1 MFRRVLSITISIA
14 LICLQSNTL
23 LSEILPPNSSVTNRP
38 TINTYQTTLGTV
50 PVINIVKP
58 NNTGLSHNKYNKF
71 NIDKQGAVLNNS
83 QKNAYSQIIGET
95 ISANPNLTTTAKV
108 ILNEVLTA
116 RSNIF
121 GTLEILGQKADIII
135 ANAYGISV
143 NGGNFINA
151 GKVSLITG
159 TPMENNLNK
168 YTMGTGNL
176 EIGQE
181 GLINSED
188 INLVSSQM
196 EISGAVTAKELQI
209 VTGNNE
215 YDIEQNKI
223 NSQGNEEVTAI
234 DISASMYADKIKI
247 ISSKQDN
254 KIEIK
259 KNANLISNVEDIEI
273 DAQGNINIK
282 GTLQSNK
289 DIKLNGETIT
299 NNGKIN
305 AQNNITIE
313 ADVLENKYLTD
324 NLEYTKETVITNAE
338 APKIFVSEVL
348 KEYEKIKEIS
358 YGKTAEIEAGNK
370 LSINSNELKNI
381 GGTIKADKIEINS
394 NKIINEILIDTAKI
408 PVLYTYDV
416 YKWTLTPIYDKT
428 YSTEKEEEILLQK
441 QAEIIGNDIKI
452 TGTELSNTSSKIQAT
467 GTIDINVQKQ
477 TNKAADNIDYTTE
490 EAIEKIKKETDEKI
504 KVGSLRLISYEEA
517 KINHSLLPGEIIGKE
532 INLQAEEIINDSSII
547 QAEQKL
553 TVAGTNLTNT
563 STIFEDFLDKK
574 YQYIFSANASTP
586 YLFSSNTAGK
596 ISGNEIE
603 INLNGTLK
611 QENYDNDKFLIRAYD
626 EETDKKVI
634 SNISGTKVNITA
646 QGIENSGKFE
656 SSNELNIKTEQDFI
670 NNNGI
675 IIAKNI
681 DIVAGHDFI
690 NNISLV
696 TYENKLSS
704 LFLSAKIKES
714 KIDTSGII
722 VSTQDNL
729 NIKAGNDIIIKG
741 LTLISNKDINLEAK
755 NNLNLL
761 SQEYENSYI
770 SGSYKDIYNGTIIGS
785 VLAYGNLKIKGKNE
799 LIQHNIFSN
808 KKTEIEAEE
817 DIEIRNSQTKKYL
830 EKIVR
835 NSGGTFGTSSTD
847 IYRKKTIENIKTK
860 LEAGEDIT
868 IKAGNKITL
877 QGTNITSDGTIN
889 LISEKDDINIVGVL
903 DYEATEHSKKESGT
917 LGLTGMSKTD
927 IKEKMTLNESVLNAK
942 GGINISGGNDT
953 NIFGSNMY
961 SDRDTI
967 IQALNYINI
976 GSIKEQNYSYYRKET
991 KDFNF
996 VESITDLYSSIL
1008 STPFKFCS
1016 EMATEGK
1023 YTFFEASYDIEENKK
1038 GKTKVTNKASNIES
1052 KEKLTLKS
1060 GKEATI
1066 LASNITANEIEND
1079 TSKTNVISEQDKETV
1094 ITEKKETRLKV
1105 GFEISNAYVNA
1116 YKAVDNV
1123 VKAAEAQARA
1133 EEELSRIEELHKQG
1147 KASDKA
1153 LKQAKDNVAIARANI
1168 VFLTAMAAG
1177 SAAGAAASY
1186 ETLGFGVGGTATY
1199 ETKETKTTQETIT
1212 NIASNLIAN
1221 KNILIN
1227 TGEYNQIG
1235 SNLFSLSGDIFINA
1249 NNANISASKDT
1260 FNLTT
1265 ESKSY
1270 TMSATYGTNGG
1281 YGSVGYNQSSQEQYA
1296 EKHNNS
1302 QIQAGGKVEI
1312 NTTNN
1317 TTLKGANVKGKDVS
1331 ITAENLTIESLQD
1344 KSNTTG
1350 SSFGANIG
1358 AGVSKGGASG
1368 TVGFESG
1375 SIDNKS
1381 AWVNNQSSIIGQN
1394 EVNIKVKDTTDV
1406 KGAVIASET
1415 DNLTLDTGKL
1425 KYSDIKDYDTQNS
1438 SNIGFTVSAGQYDNE
1453 SILRTG
1459 NEHDTLTTKVTLKD
1473 QGQEKEQIT
1482 KATIGNGKIIVG
1494 GQEQTEEDLQGLN
1507 RDVNNSQTITKDQ
1520 ITAALDAEL
1529 NVDITFLVSLAD
1541 AIYNGDPNKL
1551 SLVKDYNKAKKSIN
1565 EIKQKIQEKLTEKRR
1580 TEIEKNIKK
1589 IKFSKDKE
1597 KQKEIENKLL
1607 LDEEIQKLQAANDNK
1622 KILKEYLKKNK
1633 LSNEVTEQIEKIGAT
1648 GEYSYG
1654 INGEG
1659 KLYAVKTSEADSA
1672 RNNIFLSTDYLYND
1686 ITTNEKFLSIFLPGS
1701 YEEIYA
1707 GTMREAS
1714 KSMAEILLE
1723 TSPQLRNISNDTTQ
1737 IVKDTGNLILEMAK
1751 SSGDKQT
1758 YKTALKAIKE
1768 IPNSLKET
1776 YYATTNVSNVE
1787 NLQSLGYNIGDR
1799 VYDYKENPML
1809 FVKDSARII
1818 TSYDMYEAGFN
1829 NDNMFYATGLIVGGL
1844 ALDIAGAPIKAGKGI
1859 VKTAKATEKI
1869 ANATKELKI
1878 AENLAKDS
1886 SKYLGKDVANNQLA
1900 IRGVTFEGTI
1910 YRNIGNN
1917 YNPLSID
1924 VHNINRPYRY
1934 SPEGIPGLY
1943 FASSER
1949 IVKSELA
1956 NYDVFDITRKRTTYS
1971 YSVKLTNMLD
1981 VTNST
1986 TRLQLGV
1993 NLNDIIGNSYET
2005 THKIGNYAYTNGYN
2019 GIIAP
2024 SARGDGGVNIILFNT
2039 EELGYAGN
2047 KIK

>member
-168 YTMGTGNL
+168 YIMGTGNL
-176 EIGQE
+176 EIGQD

-282 GTLQSNK
+282 GTFQSNK

-348 KEYEKIKEIS
+348 KEYETIKEIS

-381 GGTIKADKIEINS
+381 GSTIKADKIEINS

-416 YKWTLTPIYDKT
+416 YKWTLIPIYDKT

-441 QAEIIGNDIKI
+441 QAEIIGNNIKI

-574 YQYIFSANASTP
+574 YQYIFSATASTP

-603 INLNGTLK
+603 INLSGNLK
-611 QENYDNDKFLIRAYD
+611 QENYDNDKFLIRAYN
-626 EETDKKVI
+626 EETDTKVI

-681 DIVAGHDFI
+681 DIDAGHDFM

-953 NIFGSNMY
+953 NIFGSNIY
-961 SDRDTI
+961 SDKDTI

-996 VESITDLYSSIL
+996 CESITDLYSSLL
-1008 STPFKFCS
+1008 STPFKFYS

-1038 GKTKVTNKASNIES
+1038 GKTKITNKASNIES

-1529 NVDITFLVSLAD
+1529 NVDVKLLVSLVD

-1565 EIKQKIQEKLTEKRR
+1565 EIKQKIKEKAEKKRIEQKKEIDK
-1580 TEIEKNIKK
+1580 EIEETLFKEELT
-1589 IKFSKDKE
+1589 DKE
-1597 KQKEIENKLL
+1597 KAK
-1607 LDEEIQKLQAANDNK
+1607 AK
-1622 KILKEYLKKNK
+1622 KILKNSEELKEYKLLIKNK
-1633 LSNEVTEQIEKIGAT
+1633 EEIEKIERVTGITLKEDIKEALLKYAAEGYQVEYSASNILLVGTDVAERNIMISVTPNGEISAQYEISKNSITPIDITKYVPQESSNFLFESKEETVREILKESFKAAKIDGSKVIDDVINLSNEMINAT
-1648 GEYSYG
+1648 SDKNTYE
-1654 INGEG
+1654 
-1659 KLYAVKTSEADSA
+1659 AATKTLLNLP
-1672 RNNIFLSTDYLYND
+1672 NNI
-1686 ITTNEKFLSIFLPGS
+1686 
-1701 YEEIYA
+1701 
-1707 GTMREAS
+1707 
-1714 KSMAEILLE
+1714 
-1723 TSPQLRNISNDTTQ
+1723 
-1737 IVKDTGNLILEMAK
+1737 
-1751 SSGDKQT
+1751 
-1758 YKTALKAIKE
+1758 
-1768 IPNSLKET
+1768 KET
-1776 YYATTNVSNVE
+1776 YTATTNASNVE
-1787 NLQSLGYNIGDR
+1787 NLKQIGYSIGDR
-1799 VYDYKENPML
+1799 AYDYKENPML

-1829 NDNMFYATGLIVGGL
+1829 NDNMFYGSALVLGGL

-1859 VKTAKATEKI
+1859 VKTAKVLKSSEKEI
-1869 ANATKELKI
+1869 ASLRQLMNGDEIVNYNKYWDNVKIERIEYNKNLRNLYSSYPPNNGLYNLMDSQPLKI
-1878 AENLAKDS
+1878 GTLIDRYGHTSGTYFAP
-1886 SKYLGKDVANNQLA
+1886 
-1900 IRGVTFEGTI
+1900 EGTPFSMRSLPSFAREKEYHVYKVI
-1910 YRNIGNN
+1910 KEFTPETGLTASWFNQNGGGIQYRFIKDNKA
-1917 YNPLSID
+1917 LSIKD
-1924 VHNINRPYRY
+1924 
-1934 SPEGIPGLY
+1934 
-1943 FASSER
+1943 
-1949 IVKSELA
+1949 
-1956 NYDVFDITRKRTTYS
+1956 
-1971 YSVKLTNMLD
+1971 ML
-1981 VTNST
+1981 
-1986 TRLQLGV
+1986 GEY
-1993 NLNDIIGNSYET
+1993 IIE
-2005 THKIGNYAYTNGYN
+2005 I
-2019 GIIAP
+2019 
-2024 SARGDGGVNIILFNT
+2024 D
-2039 EELGYAGN
+2039 

>member
-58 NNTGLSHNKYNKF
+58 NNTGLSHNKYDKF

-159 TPMENNLNK
+159 TPTENNLNK
-168 YTMGTGNL
+168 YIMGTGNL

-209 VTGNNE
+209 ATGNTE
-215 YDIEQNKI
+215 YDMEQNQI
-223 NSQGNEEVTAI
+223 TSQGNEEVTAI

-247 ISSKQDN
+247 LSSKQDN

-259 KNANLISNVEDIEI
+259 KNANLISNVDDIEI

-299 NNGKIN
+299 NNGKIS

-370 LSINSNELKNI
+370 LSINSNEFKNI
-381 GGTIKADKIEINS
+381 GSTIKADKIEINS
-394 NKIINEILIDTAKI
+394 NKIINEILLDTAKI

-416 YKWTLTPIYDKT
+416 YKWLFIPVYDKT
-428 YSTEKEEEILLQK
+428 YTTEKEEEILLQK
-441 QAEIIGNDIKI
+441 RAEIIGNDIKI
-452 TGTELSNTSSKIQAT
+452 TGTELANTSSKIQAT

-477 TNKAADNIDYTTE
+477 TKKAADNIDYTTE

-504 KVGSLRLISYEEA
+504 KVGNLRLISYEEA
-517 KINHSLLPGEIIGKE
+517 KINHSLLPGEIIGKD

-553 TVAGTNLTNT
+553 TVIGTNLTNT

-586 YLFSSNTAGK
+586 YLFSSNTAGQ

-603 INLNGTLK
+603 INLTGDLK
-611 QENYDNDKFLIRAYD
+611 QENYDNSKFLIRAYN

-770 SGSYKDIYNGTIIGS
+770 SGSYKDIYSGTIIGS

-877 QGTNITSDGTIN
+877 QGTDITSDGTIN

-953 NIFGSNMY
+953 NIFGSNIY
-961 SDRDTI
+961 SDKDTI

-976 GSIKEQNYSYYRKET
+976 GSIKEQNYNYYRKET

-996 VESITDLYSSIL
+996 GESITDLYSSLL
-1008 STPFKFCS
+1008 STPFKFYS

-1270 TMSATYGTNGG
+1270 NMSATYGTNGG

-1312 NTTNN
+1312 NTTGD
-1317 TTLKGANVKGKDVS
+1317 TTLKGANVKGKDVN

-1381 AWVNNQSSIIGQN
+1381 AWVNSQSSIIASDN
-1394 EVNIKVKDTTDV
+1394 LNIKVKDTTDV

-1438 SNIGFTVSAGQYDNE
+1438 SNIGFTVSDGQYDNE

-1459 NEHDTLTTKVTLKD
+1459 NEHDTLTTKITLKD
-1473 QGQEKEQIT
+1473 QGQEKEQLT

-1529 NVDITFLVSLAD
+1529 NVDVKLLVSLVD
-1541 AIYNGDPNKL
+1541 AIYNGDPNKI
-1551 SLVKDYNKAKKSIN
+1551 SVVKDYKKVK
-1565 EIKQKIQEKLTEKRR
+1565 EKIQEILVERRR
-1580 TEIEKNIKK
+1580 TELEKNIKK

-1597 KQKEIENKLL
+1597 KQKEIEEKLQ
-1607 LDEEIQKLQAANDNK
+1607 LDEEIIKLQTANDNK

-1633 LSNEVTEQIEKIGAT
+1633 LSSEVIEQIEKIGAT
-1648 GEYSYG
+1648 GEYYFE
-1654 INGEG
+1654 INSEG

-1686 ITTNEKFLSIFLPGS
+1686 ITTNEKFLNIFLPGS

-1707 GTMREAS
+1707 STMREAS

-1723 TSPQLRNISNDTTQ
+1723 TSPQLRNISNDTNQ

-1768 IPNSLKET
+1768 IPNNIKET
-1776 YYATTNVSNVE
+1776 YTATTKASNVE
-1787 NLQSLGYNIGDR
+1787 NLQQIGYSIGDKA
-1799 VYDYKENPML
+1799 YDYKENPML
-1809 FVKDSARII
+1809 LAKDATSLFI
-1818 TSYDMYEAGFN
+1818 SYDMYEAGFN
-1829 NDNMFYATGLIVGGL
+1829 NDNMFYGSALVLGGL

-1869 ANATKELKI
+1869 ANATKELKV

-1900 IRGVTFEGTI
+1900 IRGATFEGTI
-1910 YRNIGNN
+1910 YRNIGSN
-1917 YNPLSID
+1917 YNPLSIN
-1924 VHNINRPYRY
+1924 VHNINMPYRY

-1956 NYDVFDITRKRTTYS
+1956 KYNTSYIAKDRITYS

-1981 VTNST
+1981 VTNPT

-2005 THKIGNYAYTNGYN
+2005 THRIGNYAYKNGYN